1 MRCEVLN
8 NRNFLGTTNWVLGKK
23 LKKINMAKLLPKV
36 ECFNPNTGRR
46 MSIDSQTYEL
56 FTKAIKQTLKGG
68 KAISFS
74 EMVEGVKKYFRV
86 NGIAFKKSV
95 PWYAVTVKNDLQVR
109 NMIEV
114 FNEKGRKLNRLKK

>member
-1 MRCEVLN
+1 
-8 NRNFLGTTNWVLGKK
+8 
-23 LKKINMAKLLPKV
+23 MAKLLSKV

-46 MSIDSQTYEL
+46 MSIDGETYQL
-56 FTKAIKQTLKGG
+56 FAKAIKQTLKGG

-74 EMVEGVKKYFRV
+74 EMVEDVKKYFRV

-109 NMIEV
+109 NTIEV
-114 FNEKGRKLNRLKK
+114 FTEKGRKLHRLKK